1 MSNEQFPTK
10 FVTKRTAAP
19 EGAAE
24 KPASPTPADTAAPTD
39 AAPTDA
45 TAENTAAPASAT
57 AEAPKADAPG
67 TQAAAPTITDK
78 MPENNSPAKPEALE
92 DNGMPSLGAA
102 TPADKLSPEQEAE
115 EVKKLRENAGI
126 FDAPAQDPIKGFTQL
141 QAEIDD
147 RQALRLHLHQKC
159 LSANSFLPLNDADMF
174 THITQQYGVKDEDKL
189 ALQRFQADKEQDLFK
204 AFAENPGHKW
214 LQQFDGA
221 HYANGTTTFRHN
233 NGQTFHDD
241 GNRISV
247 NLINADKKFTP
258 FGYDSASAMT
268 ALFIQREINDKS
280 HSEVGVVNMRING
293 GDGKKL
299 GAALGIKNRDDQDR
313 LVRQH
318 ESLMMLSA
326 LENAREAGVAL
337 QLRDKRGRKLDAD
350 QVMNRLDPAIKQQH
364 ADKIDELIA
373 FYRDPSEIIQQKADF
388 YAGKGPDISSL
399 KVEDAPS
406 VAGEPAQAPEAA
418 STKPA
423 SDAPA
428 PFTQETVPTH
438 RSLTATSSDVAK
450 AAPVTDHL
458 GRTEPTL
465 GAAVTASIVP
475 TTAIPTAEVAAPA
488 QPAPTT
494 SAPATPANAGTAA
507 NPEDAFAGLLKMIP
521 PADTVAGNVPTAPA
535 VSDGGMGKTAGVVAA
550 PLVANP
556 DDRLAPPPAPAV
568 ARKLGG
574 QTRSPGM

>member
-1 MSNEQFPTK
+1 MSNEQFPQTTETK
-10 FVTKRTAAP
+10 PAAAS

-24 KPASPTPADTAAPTD
+24 KLVSATPADTAAPAD
-39 AAPTDA
+39 AAH
-45 TAENTAAPASAT
+45 ENTASPASAT
-57 AEAPKADAPG
+57 AEAPKADAPT
-67 TQAAAPTITDK
+67 TQAATPVAADQGS
-78 MPENNSPAKPEALE
+78 ENKGPAKPEALE
-92 DNGMPSLGAA
+92 DIGMPSLGAA

-115 EVKKLRENAGI
+115 EVKQLRENAGI

-147 RQALRLHLHQKC
+147 RQALRLRLHQKC

-214 LQQFDGA
+214 LQQFAGA
-221 HYANGTTTFRHN
+221 HYANGITTFRHN

-241 GNRISV
+241 GNRVSV
-247 NLINADKKFTP
+247 NLFDADNKFTP

-280 HSEVGVVNMRING
+280 HSEVGVVSMRING

-299 GAALGIKNRDDQDR
+299 GAALGIKNRGDQDR

-373 FYRDPSEIIQQKADF
+373 FYRDPSAIIQQKADF

-406 VAGEPAQAPEAA
+406 VEGEPAQAPEAA

-438 RSLTATSSDVAK
+438 SSLTATSSDVAK

-458 GRTEPTL
+458 GRTEPRL
-465 GAAVTASIVP
+465 GAAVPTSIVP
-475 TTAIPTAEVAAPA
+475 TTAIPTAEVAA

-494 SAPATPANAGTAA
+494 SAPATPASAGAA
-507 NPEDAFAGLLKMIP
+507 ASPEDAFAGLLKMAQ
-521 PADTVAGNVPTAPA
+521 PAARDDTVAGNVPTAPA
-535 VSDGGMGKTAGVVAA
+535 VSEGGMGKTAGVVAA

-556 DDRLAPPPAPAV
+556 DDRIAPQSAP